1 MNEFVFKRSL
11 NLGSGAAENDGEFL
25 KECFVET
32 PEYKTLLDYSDH
44 RMILLGRTGSGK
56 TALLKFIEPHVD
68 VYIPIRPDTFALQYI
83 SNMPFISNL
92 EGYGINLEVFYK
104 FLWLH
109 EIMSKI
115 IKGYFTYNR
124 KSFVSLFSSHITD
137 GGRIEQM
144 KRYFNEYGEVF
155 FESNSAANITDLME
169 QSVSAKMG
177 VPNLGYLEGNLTET
191 QKREIQTAASEYIN
205 TKQISQ
211 LKNIISLLKVYLS
224 NNKQRKIFVAIDD
237 LDQHWIGD
245 ETKYKLLSALLDSI
259 RYFVDVPCLK
269 IILAMRSDLLS
280 RTCEETNRQNEK
292 DMSFTLKISWTKQM
306 LWGVLNRRI
315 QYLFSHKYQKSY
327 RVSCEDVFQ
336 PQVSGESVSDYLIN
350 RTMMRPRDLI
360 TFVNFC
366 IEHSD
371 EKSVIDADSIHE
383 AEKEYLHD
391 RIHAIKSEWN
401 SVYPNIDALLTLL
414 YKMPNMFDVSDVVR
428 SYDVCEEVLL
438 NAQNTDGGLVQAFLK
453 TPKNSE
459 EFKRRNVQS
468 LINIWFVLGVVG
480 KRENKNVI
488 YSSPSRDM
496 LDDRDFHD
504 ADWFEIHPLFR
515 Q

>member
-1 MNEFVFKRSL
+1 MNEFVFKRAL

-25 KECFVET
+25 NACFVET
-32 PEYKTLLDYSDH
+32 PEYETLLDYSDR

-56 TALLKFIEPHVD
+56 TALLKYIRPHVD
-68 VYIPIRPDTFALQYI
+68 VYIEIRPDTFALQYI
-83 SNMPFISNL
+83 SNMPFISSL
-92 EGYGINLEVFYK
+92 AKYGVNLEVFYK

-109 EIMSKI
+109 EIMSKV

-124 KSFVSLFSSHITD
+124 KNFISLFSEHITNS
-137 GGRIEQM
+137 GRIEQM
-144 KRYFNEYGEVF
+144 KKYFTEYGEVF
-155 FESNSAANITDLME
+155 FEANSAENITNMME
-169 QSVSAKMG
+169 QSVAAKVG
-177 VPNLGYLEGNLTET
+177 LPNLGYLRGNLTET

-211 LKNIISLLKVYLS
+211 LKNIITLLKEYLS
-224 NNKQRKIFVAIDD
+224 KNKQRRIFVAIDD

-259 RYFVDVPCLK
+259 RNFVDMPCLK
-269 IILAMRSDLLS
+269 IVLAMRSDLLT
-280 RTCEETNRQNEK
+280 RTCVETNRQNEK
-292 DMSFTLKISWTKQM
+292 DTAFTLKINWTKPM
-306 LWGVLNRRI
+306 LWGVLNKRI
-315 QYLFSHKYQKSY
+315 QYLFAHKYQKRY

-336 PQVSGESVSDYLIN
+336 AKVNGEPISDYLIN

-371 EKSVIDADSIHE
+371 AKSVIDAESIYE
-383 AEKEYLHD
+383 AEKEFLHE
-391 RIHAIKSEWN
+391 RIQALKSEWN

-414 YKMPNMFDVSDVVR
+414 YKMPNDFEVADVLKC
-428 SYDVCEEVLL
+428 YGMCEDVLL
-438 NAQNTDGGLVQAFLK
+438 NAQNTDGMLVQAFLK
-453 TPKNSE
+453 TPKDNE
-459 EFKRRNVQS
+459 ALKRNNIQS

-480 KRENKNVI
+480 KREGDVVI
-488 YSSPSRDM
+488 YSTPSRDM

-504 ADWFEIHPLFR
+504 ADWFEMHPLFR
-515 Q
+515 R